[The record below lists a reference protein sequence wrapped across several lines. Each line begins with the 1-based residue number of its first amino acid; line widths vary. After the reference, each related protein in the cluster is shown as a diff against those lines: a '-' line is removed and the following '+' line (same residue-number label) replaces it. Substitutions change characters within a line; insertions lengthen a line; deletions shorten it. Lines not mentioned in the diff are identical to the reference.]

1 MSLCLIT
8 TQIFHATMQCM
19 SLCLITTQKY
29 FMLLC
34 NVCHCVSL
42 LLHATMQVVGR
53 KYVRLYSREQS
64 QYLYPHEGL
73 LTNTSQVCFC
83 YIYTVFL
90 EYSSILCGCYSLPVS
105 TKLKSIMGYLCLST
119 HLFTWSNLTPKFK
132 VVYDSLVPRL
142 VPSFHETDTGYE
154 ACFMITSN

>member
-1 MSLCLIT
+1 MSLSMC
-8 TQIFHATMQCM
+8 HCVSGHSYHYYTMYVCHYISLLCCYVSVQYTL
-19 SLCLITTQKY
+19 LCLITTQKY

-90 EYSSILCGCYSLPVS
+90 EYNSILCGCYSLPVS

-119 HLFTWSNLTPKFK
+119 HLFT
-132 VVYDSLVPRL
+132 
-142 VPSFHETDTGYE
+142 
-154 ACFMITSN
+154 